1 METDR
6 RRPDPFPDRTSLP
19 IDPPFIDFD
28 LEPATLEDDPAFM
41 QLLRTMES
49 QSDAMREQLES
60 MREQSEASRR
70 AQRSAFWFSIASLA
84 VAALSLAVAAIALLH
99 DFGSIG

>member
-1 METDR
+1 MDAY
-6 RRPDPFPDRTSLP
+6 RPDFESMPADEFE
-19 IDPPFIDFD
+19 

-49 QSDAMREQLES
+49 QSEAMREQLSS

-70 AQRSAFWFSIASLA
+70 AQRSSFRFSIASLVVASLSLA
-84 VAALSLAVAAIALLH
+84 VAALALAGDV
-99 DFGSIG
+99 GMIG

>member
-1 METDR
+1 MANEWWGNL
-6 RRPDPFPDRTSLP
+6 PEPFSPLLD
-19 IDPPFIDFD
+19 DDIDFT
-28 LEPATLEDDPAFM
+28 PATLEDDPAFM

-84 VAALSLAVAAIALLH
+84 VAALSLAVAAIALLR
-99 DFGSIG
+99 DFGTIG

>member
-1 METDR
+1 MEN
-6 RRPDPFPDRTSLP
+6 DPRLRIPEPFSPLFDDD
-19 IDPPFIDFD
+19 ID
-28 LEPATLEDDPAFM
+28 LTPATLEDDPAFM

-84 VAALSLAVAAIALLH
+84 VAALSLAVAAIALLR
-99 DFGSIG
+99 DFGTIG